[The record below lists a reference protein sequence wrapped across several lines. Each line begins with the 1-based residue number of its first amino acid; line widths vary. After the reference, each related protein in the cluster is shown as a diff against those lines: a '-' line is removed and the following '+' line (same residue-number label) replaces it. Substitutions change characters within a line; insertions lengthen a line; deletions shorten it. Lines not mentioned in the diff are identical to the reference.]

1 MCPCGSD
8 ISYRPRLWRSHSL
21 PMSRACAYPVLRVL
35 FDAVSLIQSQVFDWD
50 FCRMGPFSMNGDVG
64 GPGVSDL
71 TLLDIF

>member
-1 MCPCGSD
+1 
-8 ISYRPRLWRSHSL
+8 
-21 PMSRACAYPVLRVL
+21 MSRACAYPVLRVP

-50 FCRMGPFSMNGDVG
+50 YCRMGPFSMNGDVG